1 MQQFTIIKPDDFHV
15 HFRDGELLHRTV
27 PDVAASFRRAVA
39 MPNLNPP
46 ITTIAQAQ
54 NYQEK
59 ICAAIP
65 ENLAFTPLMTLYL
78 TDETT
83 SDLIMEAKQNGILG
97 FKFYPAHA
105 TTHSEFGVTDI
116 ERLMPV
122 FATMEVAD
130 LPLLIHGEVTDSFV
144 DVFDREAVFIEK
156 ILMPLIEKFPRLRI
170 VLEHITTEEAVQ
182 FVKSAPLTVAATIT
196 AHHLWMTRNDL
207 LVGGIHP
214 HLYCL
219 PVPKRQKHQSALIEA
234 SASGNPKFFLG
245 TDSALHLKSKKE
257 SACGCAGI
265 YTSFSALPLYLEIFE
280 ASRALDKFEDF
291 ASRFGAHFY
300 QLPYNEEKITLIK
313 SGWQVPAQLSAGVET
328 VIPFRA
334 GEILAWQ
341 IDDTP

>member
-1 MQQFTIIKPDDFHV
+1 MQQLTIIKPDDFHA
-15 HFRDGELLHRTV
+15 HLRDGELLHRTV

-39 MPNLNPP
+39 MPNLNLPV
-46 ITTIAQAQ
+46 TTVAQAQ
-54 NYQEK
+54 NYREK
-59 ICAAIP
+59 ICAAVP

-83 SDLIMEAKQNGILG
+83 SDVIIEAKQNNILG
-97 FKFYPAHA
+97 IKFYPAHA

-116 ERLMPV
+116 EKLMPV
-122 FATMEVAD
+122 FAAMEVAD
-130 LPLLIHGEVTDSFV
+130 LPLLIHGEVTDFFV

-156 ILMPLIEKFPRLRI
+156 ILMPLIEKFHRLRI
-170 VLEHITTEEAVQ
+170 V
-182 FVKSAPLTVAATIT
+182 KSASHAVAATIT
-196 AHHLWMTRNDL
+196 AYHLWITRNDL

-234 SASGNPKFFLG
+234 ATSGNPKFFLG
-245 TDSALHLKSKKE
+245 TDSALHIKSKKE

-280 ASRALDKFEDF
+280 ASGAIDKFENF
-291 ASRFGAHFY
+291 ASRFGADFY

-313 SGWQVPAQLSAGVET
+313 SDWQVPEQLSAGAET
-328 VIPFRA
+328 VIPFKA
-334 GEILAWQ
+334 GEKLAWQ
-341 IDDTP
+341 IAG